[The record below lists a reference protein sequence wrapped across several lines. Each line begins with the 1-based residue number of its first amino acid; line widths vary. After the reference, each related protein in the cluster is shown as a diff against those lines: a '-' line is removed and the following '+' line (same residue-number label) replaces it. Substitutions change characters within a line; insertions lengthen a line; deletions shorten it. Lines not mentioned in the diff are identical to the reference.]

1 MCMSESRVAG
11 ELFDVHDRVELRLRR
26 NRGNRDHQ
34 DAGGSRQEVSQVT
47 GKLCEI
53 KGVRRLRQCSGLR

>member
-26 NRGNRDHQ
+26 NRGNCYHQ
-34 DAGGSRQEVSQVT
+34 HAGGSRQEVSQVMESFV
-47 GKLCEI
+47 K
-53 KGVRRLRQCSGLR
+53 